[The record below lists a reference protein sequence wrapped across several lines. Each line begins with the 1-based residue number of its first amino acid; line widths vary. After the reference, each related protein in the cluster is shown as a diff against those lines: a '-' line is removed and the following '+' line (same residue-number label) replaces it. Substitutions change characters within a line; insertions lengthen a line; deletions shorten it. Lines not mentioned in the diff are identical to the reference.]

1 MTFSEARSEPVTM
14 TRGMSQ
20 SVGISLRFSR
30 STLIKKI
37 IQGTIY
43 QIKVPDKNAEAELNK
58 QKKASIL
65 SRKATDNTGNQQK
78 NLRGEAAICVLFND
92 FIYF

>member
-1 MTFSEARSEPVTM
+1 MTFSEAHSEPVTM

-43 QIKVPDKNAEAELNK
+43 QIKVPDKNAELNK